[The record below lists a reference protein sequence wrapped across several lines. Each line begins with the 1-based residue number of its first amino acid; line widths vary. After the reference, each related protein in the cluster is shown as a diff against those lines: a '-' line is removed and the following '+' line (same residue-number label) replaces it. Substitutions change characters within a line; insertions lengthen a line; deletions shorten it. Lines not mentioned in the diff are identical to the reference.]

1 MDLPRRWLFRMLL
14 LIATSSGILLTLYY
28 SAGQRSPEIQVPAR

>member
-14 LIATSSGILLTLYY
+14 LVATSSGILLMLYS
-28 SAGQRSPEIQVPAR
+28 SA